1 MKQEFFTYRGKE
13 LYCEEIPAKEL
24 AGKFGTPL
32 YVYSASH
39 LKARCRDFEEALGAY
54 PHRVCFAVKACSNL
68 SVLELFAK
76 EDAGFD
82 IVSGGE
88 LYRVIEAGGD
98 PGKCVYAGV
107 GKSKAEIEYAVK
119 SGILYFG
126 VESEP
131 ELERIN
137 AAAEKFGKKAR
148 VALRINPDVDAHT
161 HEYIT
166 TGKSENKFGLSPLT
180 AKKLYLEMSAKFPFV
195 DAVGAQVHIGSQIT
209 ETAPYKEAVLK
220 LAGFLKEL
228 RKEGVELKYFDI
240 GGGLGIVYKDEEPAT
255 PAELVKD
262 ILPAIEEL
270 GMTFVCEM
278 GRYMCGNASV
288 LLTSVEYVKKT
299 DRKNFVVVDAGMNDL
314 LRPALY
320 EAYHEI
326 RAAVEKDEKFVCDV
340 VGPVCES
347 ADVFGKDRELP
358 VVGADDLLA
367 VCSAGAYGFSM
378 SSNYNS
384 RGRAAEVLVEGDK
397 ARLIRKRES
406 FEDQVRNEKTCE

>member
-1 MKQEFFTYRGKE
+1 
-13 LYCEEIPAKEL
+13 
-24 AGKFGTPL
+24 
-32 YVYSASH
+32 
-39 LKARCRDFEEALGAY
+39 
-54 PHRVCFAVKACSNL
+54 
-68 SVLELFAK
+68 
-76 EDAGFD
+76 
-82 IVSGGE
+82 
-88 LYRVIEAGGD
+88 
-98 PGKCVYAGV
+98 
-107 GKSKAEIEYAVK
+107 
-119 SGILYFG
+119 
-126 VESEP
+126 
-131 ELERIN
+131 
-137 AAAEKFGKKAR
+137 
-148 VALRINPDVDAHT
+148 
-161 HEYIT
+161 
-166 TGKSENKFGLSPLT
+166 
-180 AKKLYLEMSAKFPFV
+180 MSAKFPFV